1 MHTVAFILALI
12 RSSPKKSALGAHVT
26 KHFLFFCS
34 FVRFILV
41 VLALL
46 STCLLTV
53 VVVDRVMNQ
62 VQEAPHPGA
71 IVCARVI

>member
-1 MHTVAFILALI
+1 MLQNA
-12 RSSPKKSALGAHVT
+12 
-26 KHFLFFCS
+26 FCS